1 MGEGCAVLGGRH
13 EGMGRGKGGRGGR
26 VSVLSGS
33 KEGACV
39 QRLLRGLRSLRST
52 ERGFCL
58 DDLDVMEA

>member
-33 KEGACV
+33 KEGAC
-39 QRLLRGLRSLRST
+39 LCAAFTARST
-52 ERGFCL
+52 KSTKYRAGFL
-58 DDLDVMEA
+58 SR